1 MDDLLLNKEWFRCPD
16 GYGLEHSP
24 ERKDTRGGLG
34 ERIVAH
40 SRNIVSYR
48 PFAQYDML
56 WSAFAEVKSTD
67 DLVRFLQKFGP
78 LEVEWFL
85 RPVES
90 QDIERALT
98 WAGEFRALLRAKAG
112 GSRKVAKTFRSQR
125 LADLQARLK
134 YTGDLNQTRSHV
146 KGAESFPRGLPLS
159 VGYIILEEDPVS
171 GIKIVVRPESLIS
184 GLWVQLARK
193 LAGPAVTRNCRFCGS
208 LFEAGPGT
216 SRRSDATFCSSDHSV
231 RFYSLQR
238 SRGGMNASSERAH
251 S

>member
-1 MDDLLLNKEWFRCPD
+1 LEFEW
-16 GYGLEHSP
+16 
-24 ERKDTRGGLG
+24 
-34 ERIVAH
+34 I
-40 SRNIVSYR
+40 
-48 PFAQYDML
+48 
-56 WSAFAEVKSTD
+56 
-67 DLVRFLQKFGP
+67 
-78 LEVEWFL
+78 L

-112 GSRKVAKTFRSQR
+112 GSRKVAKTFRSHR
-125 LADLQARLK
+125 LADLHARMYK
-134 YTGDLNQTRSHV
+134 YTGDLNQTPSHV
-146 KGAESFPRGLPLS
+146 QGAESFPRGLPLS
-159 VGYIILEEDPVS
+159 VGSVTLEEDLVS
-171 GIKIVVRPESLIS
+171 GIKIVVKPESLIS

-238 SRGGMNASSERAH
+238 SRGRMNASSERPN